1 MIQEDTQCLNSL
13 IKETLLVEG
22 KQKVPM
28 LWKKENQRFPY
39 NYEAALRRPLQRRP
53 QRNPELF
60 NK

>member
-28 LWKKENQRFPY
+28 LWKKENQKFPY
-39 NYEAALRRPLQRRP
+39 NYEAALRRPLQRR
-53 QRNPELF
+53 Q
-60 NK
+60 